1 MWENI
6 DLLHVAGGS
15 ATKYGRN
22 VAKTI
27 YGNRLKEYVLTDDC
41 KQSTNS
47 KREPMNQEA
56 VNLIKS
62 KS

>member
-6 DLLHVAGGS
+6 DLLQVAGGS
-15 ATKYGRN
+15 ATRYGRN

-27 YGNRLKEYVLTDDC
+27 YGNRINEYVLTDDC
-41 KQSTNS
+41 KESTNS
-47 KREPMNQEA
+47 KRIPMNQEA